1 MDYVIASSLDELN
14 ELLSSGKHKSVLIGY
29 DLSADEFFGI
39 AMYWGDRGAK
49 IKRVDGSF
57 LVKVGKNSVF
67 PDKGI

>member
-1 MDYVIASSLDELN
+1 MDYVIANSLDELN

-29 DLSADEFFGI
+29 ELSADEFFGI

-57 LVKVGKNSVF
+57 LVKMGRNAI
-67 PDKGI
+67 PPGDEI

>member
-1 MDYVIASSLDELN
+1 MDYVIASNQDELN
-14 ELLSSGKHKSVLIGY
+14 ELLSSGEHKAVLIGY

-57 LVKVGKNSVF
+57 LIKPGKNIL
-67 PDKGI
+67 PPNDEI